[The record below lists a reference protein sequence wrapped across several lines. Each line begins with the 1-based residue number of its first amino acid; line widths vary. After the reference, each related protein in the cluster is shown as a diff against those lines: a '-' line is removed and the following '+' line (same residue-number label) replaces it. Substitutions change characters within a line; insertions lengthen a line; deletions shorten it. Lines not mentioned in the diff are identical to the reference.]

1 MSTSQIACRPSKLNA
16 AASRLSQV
24 PHLYRRMAT
33 KLLTRFPSILI
44 ESPTPSKCCGPKS
57 SKSSK
62 CCGPKSPA
70 LRMYSIQ
77 SEFVSR
83 LATLIHDNP
92 YRPPRTRS
100 SHITVCVAR
109 IGISM
114 SLMSSIGLVLV
125 GNSHTWTSQLG
136 TGLVLLAVPAFL
148 VCSAALLT
156 GRKKKLSLCGMAIAF
171 IVVCYY
177 PTIFAIAR

>member
-1 MSTSQIACRPSKLNA
+1 MTNPGPFRRATFQFCRKVVVIGEKCPISLDFDRISYPIKVLWP
-16 AASRLSQV
+16 QV
-24 PHLYRRMAT
+24 LQVIKVLWPQVT
-33 KLLTRFPSILI
+33 
-44 ESPTPSKCCGPKS
+44 
-57 SKSSK
+57 
-62 CCGPKSPA
+62 KSPA

-125 GNSHTWTSQLG
+125 GNSLTWTSQLG

-156 GRKKKLSLCGMAIAF
+156 GRKKKLSLCGIAIAF

-177 PTIFAIAR
+177 PTIFAFAR